1 MFGKSTIFVAR
12 LRTETSMTLKV
23 EIEEMMRA
31 RAFALST
38 ASEAGLDER
47 RAKGL
52 QLIVEEAVV
61 NVINYSGAT
70 TMELDAWQENGC
82 LYLSVTD
89 DGTPFDPTQYPS
101 PDLSVP
107 GEQRQIGG
115 LGIHY
120 IRKMSD
126 GMTYRRE
133 DGRNILTILIKL
145 RTEN

>member
-1 MFGKSTIFVAR
+1 MFGKNTIFVAR
-12 LRTETSMTLKV
+12 LGIETSMTLKV
-23 EIEEMMRA
+23 EIEEMRRA

-38 ASEAGLDER
+38 ASEAGLNER
-47 RAKGL
+47 HAQDL
-52 QLIVEEAVV
+52 HLIVEEAVV
-61 NVINYSGAT
+61 NVVNYSGAT
-70 TMELDAWQENGC
+70 TMELNAWQENGC
-82 LYLSVTD
+82 LYVSVTD
-89 DGTPFDPTQYPS
+89 DGIPFDPTQYPS
-101 PDLSVP
+101 PDLTMP

-145 RTEN
+145 NIEH